1 MRKKLGQRVRTLRKK
16 GGWSQE
22 GFAYE
27 KKFGRAFMSALEN
40 GKKDVRFSTLC
51 KLAKAFDVTLA
62 ELMRGINE

>member
-1 MRKKLGQRVRTLRKK
+1 MRKKLGQRVRSLREK

-22 GFAYE
+22 AFAYE

-51 KLAKAFDVTLA
+51 KLARAFDITPS
-62 ELMRGINE
+62 ELLKGIND